1 MDFKIKDVADLLN
14 VSETTVRRWLNAGE
28 IPAYK
33 IQGQYRFSRAEIE
46 NWVMKQKLGKEEG
59 NSPFSAQKPVR
70 NPSKASSASNGSQ
83 KFSLYRALHKGD
95 VLHQIP
101 GKTKDEVIRA
111 TTKKLSAQHHVEPDF
126 LADLLIEREKL
137 QPTSLNHGLA
147 IPHTREFIL
156 DERHDLVT
164 IVFPEEA
171 IAYGALDGEP
181 VHTMFFLLAGSDR
194 RHLHLL
200 AKLAHLSGQNAE
212 FKKLLRQKPSKEK
225 ILQFVKDWESQIE
238 DPEEE

>member
-33 IQGQYRFSRAEIE
+33 IQGQYRFSRPEIE

-59 NSPFSAQKPVR
+59 HSPFSSNQPAKKKTR
-70 NPSKASSASNGSQ
+70 PSEASNGSQ
-83 KFSLYRALHKGD
+83 KFSLFRALHKGD
-95 VLHQIP
+95 VLHQVP
-101 GKTKDEVIRA
+101 GKSKEEVIRA
-111 TTKKLSAQHHVEPDF
+111 TTKHLSAQHDVEPDF
-126 LADLLIEREKL
+126 LADLLIERERL

-156 DERHDLVT
+156 DERHDVIT
-164 IVFPEEA
+164 VVFPEES
-171 IAYGALDGEP
+171 ISYGALDGEP

-200 AKLAHLSGQNAE
+200 AKLAHLSGQNSE
-212 FKKLLRQKPSKEK
+212 FKKLLRQKPNKEK
-225 ILQFVKDWESQIE
+225 LLQFVKDWESQIE
-238 DPEEE
+238 DPAEE